1 MQINIPHVIQGTFM
15 LAFFFSAADTFTNVN
30 YDYKCGYFLHKGSI
44 SSSPLYKISLS
55 NNMTTKGTFWSDSLS

>member
-1 MQINIPHVIQGTFM
+1 MQINMPQVIQGTFM
-15 LAFFFSAADTFTNVN
+15 LAFFFPAADTFTSVK
-30 YDYKCGYFLHKGSI
+30 YDCKCVYILHNGSI